1 MTGVDEKSRRCPRCG
16 GMLLEGKATV
26 PFVLRDTVAVV
37 RDVPAE
43 ICRSCH
49 EPYMTGKVADR
60 VTMLLRQ
67 LRAIHSDVAILTY
80 EIVPEPVAVLA
91 EDRAQYH
98 LD

>member
-1 MTGVDEKSRRCPRCG
+1 MTGVSEKNRRCPRCG
-16 GMLLEGKATV
+16 GSLFQGKATV

-49 EPYMTGKVADR
+49 EPYLTGKVTDR

-80 EIVPEPVAVLA
+80 EIVSEPVAVLA
-91 EDRAQYH
+91 EDRADYSV
-98 LD
+98 D

>member
-1 MTGVDEKSRRCPRCG
+1 
-16 GMLLEGKATV
+16 MLVGGKATV

-37 RDVPAE
+37 RNVPAE
-43 ICRSCH
+43 ICRGCH
-49 EPYMTGKVADR
+49 EPYLTGKVTDR

-80 EIVPEPVAVLA
+80 EIAPEPAVVLA
-91 EDRAQYH
+91 EDRVEYD